1 MINLAKR
8 GLKIYFKDFG
18 GVFFSLLGVIVI
30 FCLFVFFIGDSITN
44 GLEFIDNIDEIMN
57 SWVVAGM
64 LASASITT
72 SMGAYALMVNDRVN
86 KIVKD
91 FNSAP
96 VSKISITGGYLLTG
110 YCISVLMSVV
120 TLFIGELF
128 IVSSGGHWLSLDVVA
143 KVFGIILISSFSSS
157 AIVCF
162 IVSFIRS
169 VSTYTTVSILLGT
182 TIGFLVGAYIPI
194 GNLPDTVQKVI
205 RCCPSAHAAS
215 LFRKVIMDIPMERA
229 GDTLSSAVRTTFD
242 RTLGIVY
249 YFGDNSISTNT
260 SLFFLAATG
269 VVFYLLSILNLYL
282 SKRRM

>member
-8 GLKIYFKDFG
+8 GLKLYFKDLG
-18 GVFFSLLGVIVI
+18 GVFFSLLGVIII
-30 FCLFVFFIGDSITN
+30 FCLFIFFIGDSITN

-72 SMGAYALMVNDRVN
+72 SMGAYALMVNDQAN
-86 KIVKD
+86 KIIKD

-96 VSKISITGGYLLTG
+96 VSKVSITGGYLLTG
-110 YCISVLMSVV
+110 YIISVLMSTV

-128 IVSSGGHWLSLDVVA
+128 IVLSGGHWLSMESVL
-143 KVFGIILISSFSSS
+143 KVLGIVLISSFSSS

-162 IVSFIRS
+162 IISFIRS

-182 TIGFLVGAYIPI
+182 TIGFLVGAYVPI
-194 GNLPDTVQKVI
+194 GNLPEAVQKVVQ
-205 RCCPSAHAAS
+205 CCPNAHAAS
-215 LFRKVIMDIPMERA
+215 LFRKVLMNAPMERA
-229 GDTLSSAVRTTFD
+229 GDTLSSAVQTTFEK
-242 RTLGIVY
+242 TLGVVY

-260 SLFFLAATG
+260 SLIILTATG
-269 VVFYLLSILNLYL
+269 MVFYLLSILNLSL
-282 SKRRM
+282 RKK

>member
-8 GLKIYFKDFG
+8 GLKLYFKDLG
-18 GVFFSLLGVIVI
+18 GVFFSLLGVIII
-30 FCLFVFFIGDSITN
+30 FCLFIFFIGDSITN

-72 SMGAYALMVNDRVN
+72 SMGAYALMVNDQAN
-86 KIVKD
+86 KIIKD

-96 VSKISITGGYLLTG
+96 VSKVSITGGYLLTG
-110 YCISVLMSVV
+110 YIISVLMSTV

-128 IVSSGGHWLSLDVVA
+128 IVLSGGHWLSMDSVL
-143 KVFGIILISSFSSS
+143 KVLGIVLISSFSSS

-162 IVSFIRS
+162 IISFIRS

-182 TIGFLVGAYIPI
+182 TIGFLVGAYVPI
-194 GNLPDTVQKVI
+194 GNLPEAVQKVVQ
-205 RCCPSAHAAS
+205 CCPNAHAAS
-215 LFRKVIMDIPMERA
+215 LFRKVLMNAPMERA
-229 GDTLSSAVRTTFD
+229 GDTLSSAVQTTFEK
-242 RTLGIVY
+242 TLGVVY

-260 SLFFLAATG
+260 SLIILTATG
-269 VVFYLLSILNLYL
+269 MVFYLLSILNLSL
-282 SKRRM
+282 RKK

>member
-8 GLKIYFKDFG
+8 GLKLYFKDLG
-18 GVFFSLLGVIVI
+18 GVFFSLLGVIII
-30 FCLFVFFIGDSITN
+30 FCLFIFFIGDSITN

-72 SMGAYALMVNDRVN
+72 SMGAYALMVNDQAN
-86 KIVKD
+86 KIIKD

-96 VSKISITGGYLLTG
+96 VSKVSITGGYLLTG
-110 YCISVLMSVV
+110 YIISVLMSTV

-128 IVSSGGHWLSLDVVA
+128 IVLSGGHWLSMDSVL
-143 KVFGIILISSFSSS
+143 KVLGIVLISSFSSS

-162 IVSFIRS
+162 IISFIRS

-182 TIGFLVGAYIPI
+182 TIGFLVGAYVPI
-194 GNLPDTVQKVI
+194 GNLPEAVQKVVQ
-205 RCCPSAHAAS
+205 CCPNAHAAS
-215 LFRKVIMDIPMERA
+215 LFRKVLMNAPMERA
-229 GDTLSSAVRTTFD
+229 GDTLSSAVQTTFEK
-242 RTLGIVY
+242 TLGVVY

-260 SLFFLAATG
+260 SLIILTATG
-269 VVFYLLSILNLYL
+269 MAFYLLSILNLSL
-282 SKRRM
+282 RKK